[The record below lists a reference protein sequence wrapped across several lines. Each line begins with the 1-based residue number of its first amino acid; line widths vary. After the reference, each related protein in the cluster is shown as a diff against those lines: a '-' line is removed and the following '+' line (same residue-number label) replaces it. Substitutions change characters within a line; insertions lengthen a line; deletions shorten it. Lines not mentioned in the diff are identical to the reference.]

1 MQRRAALQLGADVA
15 MLLDDLDETHDAASH
30 WTRRTMQRRTAFQL
44 GADVVVRK
52 GAKNLDLHGVNRL
65 VPLPAGGLGARR
77 GVAQRRSWEPARHWG
92 GVAQRSG
99 WEPVLPCG
107 RTP

>member
-15 MLLDDLDETHDAASH
+15 MNLDDLDG
-30 WTRRTMQRRTAFQL
+30 RTMQRRTAFQL

-77 GVAQRRSWEPARHWG
+77 GVAQRRSWELAR
-92 GVAQRSG
+92 VRYDNYNI
-99 WEPVLPCG
+99 
-107 RTP
+107 RRD